1 MIASRQLAARPGAVW
16 KELEKEGA
24 IVITRDGHPCSIMLP
39 TSDATMVEDIEELVF
54 ARARKAVS
62 EIRRDASS
70 KGTCDLSIQDIDDEI
85 ARARKERRK
94 GTSCD

>member
-24 IVITRDGHPCSIMLP
+24 IVITRDGRPCSIMLP
-39 TSDATMVEDIEELVF
+39 TSDATMVEDVEELVF

-62 EIRRDASS
+62 EIRRDALAG
-70 KGTCDLSIQDIDDEI
+70 GTCDLSVQDIDEEI
-85 ARARKERRK
+85 KLARREHRK
-94 GTSCD
+94 GKSCD